1 MNSYN
6 FADILNQEEPL
17 DEQDLFEHHR
27 FIADKGQ
34 EPMRLD
40 KFLTMRIENATRTKV
55 QKGIEIGSVLVN
67 QKTVK
72 SNYQI
77 KPADIVTVVLPN
89 PPRNPELIAEN
100 IPINIVYE
108 DESLVLVNKHAGMV
122 VHPGYNNYSGTLV
135 NALLYHLTSLPEY
148 SDEMRPGLVH
158 RIDKDTS
165 GLILIAKTENALVHL
180 AKQFYDHS
188 INRIYNAL
196 VWGDVKDEQGT
207 VVGNIGRDLKDRRL
221 SAVFSDE
228 SIGKHAVTHYKV
240 LERFGFC
247 TLVECKLE
255 TGRTHQIRAHMKHIG
270 HTLFADESYGGM
282 KVLSQSKRPKFESF
296 IQNCFGIMS
305 RQALH
310 AKTLGF
316 VHPERKT
323 YVDFNSDLPEDFAQV
338 LEKIRAYNQ
347 QLS

>member
-1 MNSYN
+1 MLYYN
-6 FADILNQEEPL
+6 FANDLNTEEPL
-17 DEQDLFEHHR
+17 DEQDLFEHYR

-55 QKGIEIGSVLVN
+55 QKGIEVGSVLVN
-67 QKTVK
+67 QRIVK

-100 IPINIVYE
+100 IPITIVYE
-108 DESLVLVNKHAGMV
+108 DESLVLVNKEAGMV
-122 VHPGYNNYSGTLV
+122 VHPGYNNYNGTLV
-135 NALLYHLTSLPEY
+135 NALLFHISKLPEY

-165 GLILIAKTENALVHL
+165 GLILVAKSESALVHL

-188 INRIYNAL
+188 IQRIYNAL
-196 VWGDVKDEQGT
+196 VWGDVKNDSGT
-207 VVGNIGRDLKDRRL
+207 VTGNISRDLKDRRL
-221 SAVFSDE
+221 SAVFEDP

-247 TLVECKLE
+247 TLIECKLE
-255 TGRTHQIRAHMKHIG
+255 TGRTHQIRAHMKYIG
-270 HTLFADESYGGM
+270 HTLFADEAYGGL
-282 KVLSQSKRPKFESF
+282 KVLSHAKFPKFDSF
-296 IQNCFGIMS
+296 IQNCFEIMS

-310 AKTLGF
+310 AKTLAF
-316 VHPERKT
+316 VHPESKKWM
-323 YVDFNSDLPEDFAQV
+323 DFNSDLPEDFSSV
-338 LEKIRAYNQ
+338 LNKIRTFV
-347 QLS
+347 S

>member
-1 MNSYN
+1 
-6 FADILNQEEPL
+6 LNTEETL
-17 DEQDLFEHHR
+17 DEQDLFEHFR
-27 FIADKGQ
+27 FVADKGQ

-55 QKGIEIGSVLVN
+55 QKGIEVGSVLVN
-67 QKTVK
+67 QRTVK
-72 SNYQI
+72 NNYQI

-100 IPINIVYE
+100 IPINIVFE
-108 DESLVLVNKHAGMV
+108 DDSLILINKNAGMV

-135 NALLYHLTSLPEY
+135 NALLFHISKLPEY

-165 GLILIAKTENALVHL
+165 GLILVAKTEGALVHL

-188 INRIYNAL
+188 IQRIYHAL

-207 VVGNIGRDLKDRRL
+207 VVGNIGRDLRDRRL
-221 SAVFSDE
+221 SAVFEDPNV
-228 SIGKHAVTHYKV
+228 GKHAVTHYKV

-270 HTLFADESYGGM
+270 HTLFADDAYGGL
-282 KVLSQSKRPKFESF
+282 KVLSHAKFPKFESF
-296 IQNCFGIMS
+296 IQNCFEIMS

-316 VHPERKT
+316 VHPESKKLL
-323 YVDFNSDLPEDFAQV
+323 DFNSELPDDFNGV
-338 LEKIRAYNQ
+338 LEKIRNFVA
-347 QLS
+347 S

>member
-1 MNSYN
+1 LLCYN
-6 FADILNQEEPL
+6 FANILNTEETL
-17 DEQDLFEHHR
+17 DEQDLFEHFR
-27 FIADKGQ
+27 FVADKGQ

-55 QKGIEIGSVLVN
+55 QKGIEVGSVLVN
-67 QKTVK
+67 QRTVK
-72 SNYQI
+72 NNYQI

-100 IPINIVYE
+100 IPINIVFE
-108 DESLVLVNKHAGMV
+108 DDSLVLINKNAGMV

-135 NALLYHLTSLPEY
+135 NALLFHISKLPEY

-165 GLILIAKTENALVHL
+165 GLILVAKTEGALVHL

-188 INRIYNAL
+188 IQRIYHAL
-196 VWGDVKDEQGT
+196 VWGDVKDEQGS
-207 VVGNIGRDLKDRRL
+207 VVGNIGRDLRDRRL
-221 SAVFSDE
+221 SAVFEDPN
-228 SIGKHAVTHYKV
+228 IGKHAVTHYKV

-270 HTLFADESYGGM
+270 HTLFADEAYGGL
-282 KVLSQSKRPKFESF
+282 KVLSHAKFPKFESF
-296 IQNCFGIMS
+296 IQNCFEIMS

-316 VHPERKT
+316 VHPESKKLL
-323 YVDFNSDLPEDFAQV
+323 DFNSELPDDFKGV
-338 LEKIRAYNQ
+338 LEKIRNFVA
-347 QLS
+347 S

>member
-1 MNSYN
+1 MNN
-6 FADILNQEEPL
+6 EDTLE
-17 DEQDLFEHHR
+17 EQDLFEHYR
-27 FIADKGQ
+27 FVADKGQ

-55 QKGIEIGSVLVN
+55 QKGIEVGSVLVN
-67 QKTVK
+67 QKPVK

-77 KPADIVTVVLPN
+77 KPSDIVTVVLPN

-108 DESLVLVNKHAGMV
+108 DDSLVLVNKNAGMV

-135 NALLYHLTSLPEY
+135 NALLFHISNLPEY

-165 GLILIAKTENALVHL
+165 GLILVAKSETALVHL

-188 INRIYNAL
+188 ISRIYNAL
-196 VWGDVKDEQGT
+196 VWGDVKNDNGT
-207 VVGNIGRDLKDRRL
+207 VIGNISRDLKDRRL
-221 SAVFSDE
+221 SAVFEDTT
-228 SIGKHAVTHYKV
+228 IGKHAVTHYRV
-240 LERFGFC
+240 LERFGFS
-247 TLVECKLE
+247 TLIECKLE

-270 HTLFADESYGGM
+270 HTLFADEAYGGL
-282 KVLSQSKRPKFESF
+282 KILSHSKLPKFDNF
-296 IQNCFGIMS
+296 IQNCFEIMS

-316 VHPERKT
+316 IHPETKKQL
-323 YVDFNSDLPEDFAQV
+323 DFYSELPEDFTEV
-338 LEKIRAYNQ
+338 LNKIRNYI
-347 QLS
+347 S

>member
-1 MNSYN
+1 LLYYN
-6 FADILNQEEPL
+6 FANILNNEETIE
-17 DEQDLFEHHR
+17 EQDLFEHYR
-27 FIADKGQ
+27 FVADKGQ

-55 QKGIEIGSVLVN
+55 QKGIEVGSVLVN
-67 QKTVK
+67 QRQVK

-77 KPADIVTVVLPN
+77 KPTDIVTVVLPN

-108 DESLVLVNKHAGMV
+108 DESLVLINKNAGMV

-135 NALLYHLTSLPEY
+135 NALLFHISKLPEY

-165 GLILIAKTENALVHL
+165 GLILVAKSETALVHL

-196 VWGDVKDEQGT
+196 VWGDVKNDNGT
-207 VVGNIGRDLKDRRL
+207 VVGNISRDLKDRRL
-221 SAVFSDE
+221 SAVFEDPA
-228 SIGKHAVTHYKV
+228 IGKHAVTHYKV

-247 TLVECKLE
+247 TLIECKLE
-255 TGRTHQIRAHMKHIG
+255 TGRTHQIRAHMKHFG
-270 HTLFADESYGGM
+270 LTLLADDAYGGI
-282 KVLSQSKRPKFESF
+282 KILAHSKLPKYESF
-296 IQNCFGIMS
+296 IQNCFEIMS

-310 AKTLGF
+310 ARTLGF
-316 VHPERKT
+316 VHPETKKQL
-323 YVDFNSDLPEDFAQV
+323 DFNSELPSDFSDV
-338 LEKIRAYNQ
+338 LIKIRHYIA
-347 QLS
+347 

>member
-1 MNSYN
+1 MNN
-6 FADILNQEEPL
+6 EETIE
-17 DEQDLFEHHR
+17 EQDLFEHYR
-27 FIADKGQ
+27 FVADKGQ

-55 QKGIEIGSVLVN
+55 QKGIEVGSVLVN
-67 QKTVK
+67 QRQVK

-77 KPADIVTVVLPN
+77 KPADLVTVVLPN

-108 DESLVLVNKHAGMV
+108 DDSLVLINKNAGMV

-135 NALLYHLTSLPEY
+135 NALLFHISKLPEY

-165 GLILIAKTENALVHL
+165 GLILVAKSETALVHL

-196 VWGDVKDEQGT
+196 VWGDVKNDTGT
-207 VVGNIGRDLKDRRL
+207 VVGNISRDLKDRRL
-221 SAVFSDE
+221 SAVFEDPA
-228 SIGKHAVTHYKV
+228 IGKHAVTHYTV

-247 TLVECKLE
+247 TLIECKLE

-270 HTLFADESYGGM
+270 HTLFADDAYGGL
-282 KVLSQSKRPKFESF
+282 KILAHSKLPKYESF
-296 IQNCFGIMS
+296 IQNCFEIMS

-316 VHPERKT
+316 VHPETKKQL
-323 YVDFNSDLPEDFAQV
+323 DFNSELPPDFSEV
-338 LEKIRAYNQ
+338 LIKIRNYI
-347 QLS
+347 S

>member
-1 MNSYN
+1 MNT
-6 FADILNQEEPL
+6 EETI
-17 DEQDLFEHHR
+17 DEQDLFEHYR
-27 FIADKGQ
+27 FVADKGQ

-55 QKGIEIGSVLVN
+55 QKGIEVGSVLVN
-67 QKTVK
+67 QRPVK
-72 SNYQI
+72 NNYQI

-108 DESLVLVNKHAGMV
+108 DDSLVLINKNAGMV

-135 NALLYHLTSLPEY
+135 NALLFHISKLPEY

-165 GLILIAKTENALVHL
+165 GLILVAKSETALVHL

-188 INRIYNAL
+188 INRIYHAL
-196 VWGDVKDEQGT
+196 VWGDVKDENGT
-207 VVGNIGRDLKDRRL
+207 VVGNIGRDLRDRRL
-221 SAVFSDE
+221 SAVFEDPN
-228 SIGKHAVTHYKV
+228 IGKHAVTHYRV

-247 TLVECKLE
+247 TLIECKLE

-270 HTLFADESYGGM
+270 HTLFADEAYGGL
-282 KVLSQSKRPKFESF
+282 KVLAHSKFPKFDSF
-296 IQNCFGIMS
+296 IQNCFEIMS

-316 VHPERKT
+316 VHPETKKQI
-323 YVDFNSDLPEDFAQV
+323 DFNSELPEDFSEV
-338 LEKIRAYNQ
+338 LIKIRNYI
-347 QLS
+347 S

>member
-1 MNSYN
+1 MNN
-6 FADILNQEEPL
+6 EDTLE
-17 DEQDLFEHHR
+17 EQDLFEHYR
-27 FIADKGQ
+27 FVADKGQ

-55 QKGIEIGSVLVN
+55 QKGIEVGSVLVN
-67 QKTVK
+67 QKPVK

-77 KPADIVTVVLPN
+77 KPSDIVTVVLPN

-108 DESLVLVNKHAGMV
+108 DDFLVLVNKNAGMV

-135 NALLYHLTSLPEY
+135 NALLFHISNLPEY

-165 GLILIAKTENALVHL
+165 GLILVAKSETALVHL

-188 INRIYNAL
+188 ISRIYNAL
-196 VWGDVKDEQGT
+196 VWGDVKNDNGT
-207 VVGNIGRDLKDRRL
+207 VIGNISRDLKDRRL
-221 SAVFSDE
+221 SAVFEDTT
-228 SIGKHAVTHYKV
+228 IGKHAVTHYRV
-240 LERFGFC
+240 LERFGFS
-247 TLVECKLE
+247 TLIECKLE

-270 HTLFADESYGGM
+270 HTLFADEAYGGL
-282 KVLSQSKRPKFESF
+282 KILSHSKLPKFDNF
-296 IQNCFGIMS
+296 IQNCFEIMS

-316 VHPERKT
+316 IHPETKKQL
-323 YVDFNSDLPEDFAQV
+323 DFYSELPEDFTEV
-338 LEKIRAYNQ
+338 LNKIRNYI
-347 QLS
+347 S

>member
-1 MNSYN
+1 MLYYN
-6 FADILNQEEPL
+6 FANDLNTEEPL
-17 DEQDLFEHHR
+17 DEQDLFEHYR

-55 QKGIEIGSVLVN
+55 QKGIEVGSVLVN
-67 QKTVK
+67 QRIVK

-100 IPINIVYE
+100 IPITIVYE
-108 DESLVLVNKHAGMV
+108 DESLVLVNKEAGMV
-122 VHPGYNNYSGTLV
+122 VHPGYNNYNGTLV
-135 NALLYHLTSLPEY
+135 NALLFHISKLPEY

-165 GLILIAKTENALVHL
+165 GLILVAKSESALVHL

-188 INRIYNAL
+188 IQRIYYAL
-196 VWGDVKDEQGT
+196 VWGDVKNDSGT
-207 VVGNIGRDLKDRRL
+207 VTGNISRDLKDRRL
-221 SAVFSDE
+221 SAVFEDP

-247 TLVECKLE
+247 TLIECKLE
-255 TGRTHQIRAHMKHIG
+255 TGRTHQIRAHMKYIG
-270 HTLFADESYGGM
+270 HTLFADEAYGGL
-282 KVLSQSKRPKFESF
+282 KVLSHAKFPKFDSF
-296 IQNCFGIMS
+296 IQNCFEIMS

-310 AKTLGF
+310 AKTLAF
-316 VHPERKT
+316 VHPESKKWM
-323 YVDFNSDLPEDFAQV
+323 DFNSDLPEDFSSV
-338 LEKIRAYNQ
+338 LTKIRTFV
-347 QLS
+347 S

>member
-1 MNSYN
+1 LII
-6 FADILNQEEPL
+6 DDTQE
-17 DEQDLFEHHR
+17 EQDLYEHYR
-27 FIADKGQ
+27 FVADKGQ

-40 KFLTMRIENATRTKV
+40 KFVTMRIENATRTKV

-77 KPADIVTVVLPN
+77 KPNDLITVVLPN
-89 PPRNPELIAEN
+89 PPRNPELIPEN
-100 IPINIVYE
+100 LPINVVYE
-108 DESLVLVNKHAGMV
+108 DDDIILVNKVAGMV

-135 NALLYHLTSLPEY
+135 NALLYHFHQLPEF
-148 SDEMRPGLVH
+148 SDDMRPGLVH

-165 GLILIAKTENALVHL
+165 GLLLVAKTEDALVHL

-188 INRIYNAL
+188 ISRQYHAL
-196 VWGDVKDEQGT
+196 VWGNVKEDQGT
-207 VVGNIGRDLKDRRL
+207 IRGHIGRDLKDRRL
-221 SAVFSDE
+221 SAVFTEGDM
-228 SIGKHAVTHYKV
+228 GKHAVTHYRV

-247 TLVECKLE
+247 SLVQCELE

-270 HTLFADESYGGM
+270 HTLFADEAYCGHKILAHSKLPKYEAFISNC
-282 KVLSQSKRPKFESF
+282 LSSL
-296 IQNCFGIMS
+296 N

-316 VHPERKT
+316 IHPAT
-323 YVDFNSDLPEDFAQV
+323 HQPIAFDSAVPADMQTVID
-338 LEKIRAYNQ
+338 KIRQYTSA
-347 QLS
+347 

>member
-1 MNSYN
+1 LLYYN
-6 FADILNQEEPL
+6 FANDLNTEEPL
-17 DEQDLFEHHR
+17 DEQDLFEHYR

-55 QKGIEIGSVLVN
+55 QKGIEVGSVLVN
-67 QKTVK
+67 QRIVK
-72 SNYQI
+72 NNYQI

-100 IPINIVYE
+100 IPITIVYE
-108 DESLVLVNKHAGMV
+108 DESLVLVNKAAGMV
-122 VHPGYNNYSGTLV
+122 VHPGYNNYNGTLV
-135 NALLYHLTSLPEY
+135 NALLFHISKLPEY

-165 GLILIAKTENALVHL
+165 GLILVAKSESALVHL

-188 INRIYNAL
+188 IQRIYNAL
-196 VWGDVKDEQGT
+196 VWGDVKSDSGT
-207 VVGNIGRDLKDRRL
+207 VTGNINRDLKDRRL
-221 SAVFSDE
+221 SAVFEDP

-247 TLVECKLE
+247 TLIECKLE
-255 TGRTHQIRAHMKHIG
+255 TGRTHQIRAHMKYIG
-270 HTLFADESYGGM
+270 HTLFADEAYGGL
-282 KVLSQSKRPKFESF
+282 KVLSHAKFPKFDSF
-296 IQNCFGIMS
+296 IQNCFEIMS

-310 AKTLGF
+310 AKTLAF
-316 VHPERKT
+316 VHPESKKWM
-323 YVDFNSDLPEDFAQV
+323 DFNSDLPEDFSSV
-338 LEKIRAYNQ
+338 LTKIRNFV
-347 QLS
+347 S

>member
-1 MNSYN
+1 MNN
-6 FADILNQEEPL
+6 EETI
-17 DEQDLFEHHR
+17 DEQDLFEHFR
-27 FIADKGQ
+27 FVADKGQ

-55 QKGIEIGSVLVN
+55 QKGIEVGSVLVN
-67 QKTVK
+67 QRQVK
-72 SNYQI
+72 NNYQI
-77 KPADIVTVVLPN
+77 KPLDIVTVVLPN

-100 IPINIVYE
+100 IPVNIVFE
-108 DESLVLVNKHAGMV
+108 DESLVLINKDAGMV

-135 NALLYHLTSLPEY
+135 NALLYHINNLPEY

-165 GLILIAKTENALVHL
+165 GLILVAKSETALVHL

-188 INRIYNAL
+188 IDRIYNAL
-196 VWGDVKDEQGT
+196 VWGDVKNDNGT
-207 VVGNIGRDLKDRRL
+207 VIGNISRDLKDRRL
-221 SAVFSDE
+221 SAVFEDPA
-228 SIGKHAVTHYKV
+228 IGKHAVTHYKV

-247 TLVECKLE
+247 TLIECKLE

-270 HTLFADESYGGM
+270 HTLFADEAYGGH
-282 KVLSQSKRPKFESF
+282 KILAHSKLPKFESF
-296 IQNCFGIMS
+296 IQNCFEIMS

-316 VHPERKT
+316 IHPETKKKL
-323 YVDFNSDLPEDFAQV
+323 DFNSELPQDFSEV
-338 LEKIRAYNQ
+338 LNKIRNYI
-347 QLS
+347 S

>member
-1 MNSYN
+1 MNT
-6 FADILNQEEPL
+6 EETI
-17 DEQDLFEHHR
+17 DEQDLFEHYR
-27 FIADKGQ
+27 FVADKGQ

-55 QKGIEIGSVLVN
+55 QKGIEVGSVLVN
-67 QKTVK
+67 QRPVK
-72 SNYQI
+72 NNYQI

-108 DESLVLVNKHAGMV
+108 DDSLVLINKNAGMV

-135 NALLYHLTSLPEY
+135 NALLFHISKLPEY

-165 GLILIAKTENALVHL
+165 GLILVAKSETALVHL

-188 INRIYNAL
+188 INRIYHAL
-196 VWGDVKDEQGT
+196 VWGDVKDENGT
-207 VVGNIGRDLKDRRL
+207 IVGNIGRDLRDRRL
-221 SAVFSDE
+221 SAVFEDPN
-228 SIGKHAVTHYKV
+228 IGKHAVTHYRV

-247 TLVECKLE
+247 TLIECKLE

-270 HTLFADESYGGM
+270 HTLFADEAYGGL
-282 KVLSQSKRPKFESF
+282 KVLVHSKFPKFDSF
-296 IQNCFGIMS
+296 IQNCFEIMS

-316 VHPERKT
+316 VHPETKKQI
-323 YVDFNSDLPEDFAQV
+323 DFNSELPEDFSQV
-338 LEKIRAYNQ
+338 LEKIR
-347 QLS
+347 SFTTKSI

>member
-1 MNSYN
+1 M
-6 FADILNQEEPL
+6 NQEEL
-17 DEQDLFEHHR
+17 QEDQDLYEHHR

-34 EPMRLD
+34 APIRLD
-40 KFLTMRIENATRTKV
+40 KFVTVRIENATRTKV

-67 QKTVK
+67 QKAVK

-77 KPADIVTVVLPN
+77 KPGDVVTVVLPN

-100 IPINIVYE
+100 IPVDIVYE
-108 DESLVLVNKHAGMV
+108 DDSLLLVNKSAGMV
-122 VHPGYNNYSGTLV
+122 VHPGFNNYSGTLV
-135 NALLYHLTSLPEY
+135 NALLYHLNHLPEY

-165 GLILIAKTENALVHL
+165 GLILIAKTESALVHL

-188 INRIYNAL
+188 IERIYRAL
-196 VWGDVKDEQGT
+196 VWGNVATDEGRIS
-207 VVGNIGRDLKDRRL
+207 GHIGRDLKDRRL
-221 SAVFSDE
+221 SAVFTDGE
-228 SIGKHAVTHYKV
+228 YGKHAVTHYKV

-270 HTLFADESYGGM
+270 HTLFADETYGGM
-282 KVLSQSKRPKFESF
+282 KTLAYSKLPKYDAF
-296 IQNCFGIMS
+296 IQNCFSIMQ

-316 VHPERKT
+316 IHPET
-323 YVDFNSDLPEDFAQV
+323 GTFMHFDSELPEDFSTV
-338 LEKIRAYNQ
+338 LQKIRDYTAQ
-347 QLS
+347 QS

>member
-1 MNSYN
+1 MNN
-6 FADILNQEEPL
+6 EETIE
-17 DEQDLFEHHR
+17 EQDLFEHYR
-27 FIADKGQ
+27 FVADKGQ

-55 QKGIEIGSVLVN
+55 QKGIEVGSVLVN
-67 QKTVK
+67 QRQVK

-77 KPADIVTVVLPN
+77 KPTDIVTVVLPN

-108 DESLVLVNKHAGMV
+108 DESLVLINKNAGMV

-135 NALLYHLTSLPEY
+135 NALLFHISKLPEY

-165 GLILIAKTENALVHL
+165 GLILVAKSETALVHL

-196 VWGDVKDEQGT
+196 VWGDVKNDNGT
-207 VVGNIGRDLKDRRL
+207 VVGNISRDLKDRRL
-221 SAVFSDE
+221 SAVFEDPA
-228 SIGKHAVTHYKV
+228 IGKHAVTHYKV

-247 TLVECKLE
+247 TLIECKLE

-270 HTLFADESYGGM
+270 HTLFADDAYGGL
-282 KVLSQSKRPKFESF
+282 KILAHSKLPKYESF
-296 IQNCFGIMS
+296 IQNCFEIMS

-310 AKTLGF
+310 ARTLGF
-316 VHPERKT
+316 VHPETKKQL
-323 YVDFNSDLPEDFAQV
+323 DFNSELPSDFSDV
-338 LEKIRAYNQ
+338 LIKIRHYIA
-347 QLS
+347 

>member
-1 MNSYN
+1 MNT
-6 FADILNQEEPL
+6 EETI
-17 DEQDLFEHHR
+17 DEQDLFEHYR
-27 FIADKGQ
+27 FVADKGQ

-55 QKGIEIGSVLVN
+55 QKGIEVGSVLVN
-67 QKTVK
+67 QRPVK
-72 SNYQI
+72 NNYQI

-108 DESLVLVNKHAGMV
+108 DDSLVLINKNAGMV

-135 NALLYHLTSLPEY
+135 NALLFHISKLPEY

-165 GLILIAKTENALVHL
+165 GLILVAKSETALVHL

-188 INRIYNAL
+188 INRIYHAL
-196 VWGDVKDEQGT
+196 VWGDVKDENGT
-207 VVGNIGRDLKDRRL
+207 IVGNIGRDLRDRRL
-221 SAVFSDE
+221 SAVFEDPN
-228 SIGKHAVTHYKV
+228 IGKHAVTHYRV

-247 TLVECKLE
+247 TLIECKLE

-270 HTLFADESYGGM
+270 HTLFADEAYGGL
-282 KVLSQSKRPKFESF
+282 KVLAHSKFPKFDSF
-296 IQNCFGIMS
+296 IQNCFEIMS

-316 VHPERKT
+316 VHPETKKQI
-323 YVDFNSDLPEDFAQV
+323 DFNSELPEDFSEV
-338 LEKIRAYNQ
+338 LIKIRNYI
-347 QLS
+347 S

>member
-1 MNSYN
+1 
-6 FADILNQEEPL
+6 LNNEDTLE
-17 DEQDLFEHHR
+17 EQDLFEHYR
-27 FIADKGQ
+27 FVADKGQ

-55 QKGIEIGSVLVN
+55 QKGIEVGSVLVN
-67 QKTVK
+67 QKPVK

-77 KPADIVTVVLPN
+77 KPSDIVTVVLPN

-108 DESLVLVNKHAGMV
+108 DDFLVLVNKNAGMV

-135 NALLYHLTSLPEY
+135 NALLFHISNLPEY

-165 GLILIAKTENALVHL
+165 GLILVAKSETALVHL

-188 INRIYNAL
+188 ISRIYNAL
-196 VWGDVKDEQGT
+196 VWGDVKNDNGT
-207 VVGNIGRDLKDRRL
+207 VIGNISRDLKDRRL
-221 SAVFSDE
+221 SAVFEDTT
-228 SIGKHAVTHYKV
+228 IGKHAVTHYRV
-240 LERFGFC
+240 LERFGFS
-247 TLVECKLE
+247 TLIECKLE

-270 HTLFADESYGGM
+270 HTLFADEAYGGL
-282 KVLSQSKRPKFESF
+282 KILSHSKLPKFDNF
-296 IQNCFGIMS
+296 IQNCFEIMS

-316 VHPERKT
+316 IHPETKKQL
-323 YVDFNSDLPEDFAQV
+323 DFYSELPEDFTEV
-338 LEKIRAYNQ
+338 LNKIRNYI
-347 QLS
+347 S

>member
-1 MNSYN
+1 MNN
-6 FADILNQEEPL
+6 EETL
-17 DEQDLFEHHR
+17 DEQDLFEHFR
-27 FIADKGQ
+27 FVADKGQ

-55 QKGIEIGSVLVN
+55 QKGIEVGSVLVN
-67 QKTVK
+67 QRQVK
-72 SNYQI
+72 NNYQI
-77 KPADIVTVVLPN
+77 KPLDIVTVVLPN

-108 DESLVLVNKHAGMV
+108 DESLVLINKIAGMV

-135 NALLYHLTSLPEY
+135 NALLFHISKLPEY

-165 GLILIAKTENALVHL
+165 GLILVAKSETALVHL

-188 INRIYNAL
+188 INRIYHAL
-196 VWGDVKDEQGT
+196 VWGDVKDDSGT
-207 VVGNIGRDLKDRRL
+207 VVGNIGRDLRDRRL
-221 SAVFSDE
+221 SAVFEDPN
-228 SIGKHAVTHYKV
+228 IGKHAVTHYRV

-247 TLVECKLE
+247 TLIECKLE

-270 HTLFADESYGGM
+270 HTLFADEAYGGL
-282 KVLSQSKRPKFESF
+282 KVLAHSKLPKFDSF
-296 IQNCFGIMS
+296 IQNCFEIMN

-316 VHPERKT
+316 VHPETKKQI
-323 YVDFNSDLPEDFAQV
+323 DFNSELPEDFSQV
-338 LEKIRAYNQ
+338 LEKIR
-347 QLS
+347 SFTTKSF